1 MRVTETMDFGL
12 FLNRQG
18 TDAQTP
24 AEVFEGLVSQVRAAR
39 DAGFDLLVSGQHY
52 LTDYTQLQTMPTLAR
67 LAAEAGTMDLATGVL
82 LLPFHHP
89 VAVAEDLATLDAMT
103 EGDVIA
109 GVGAGYR
116 DVEFDAFGIP
126 KRERVPRLR
135 EGIELL
141 SRLLAEERVTY
152 EGEFFAVEDATTSP
166 RPGSPPP
173 IWLAANADAA
183 VERAARIADAW
194 FVNPH
199 ATLTE
204 IAAQKERYDELR
216 ADRGADAAVPLF
228 REAFVAP
235 TTEEAVSIAEQYLGP
250 KYERYLDWGQDEAME
265 DESDL
270 HRPFDRLRE
279 DRFLI
284 GTPAEVAAQLEQYDD
299 ALDVSHVVLRM
310 NWPGMPAE
318 TTCDA
323 IELLAD
329 EVAPAR

>member
-1 MRVTETMDFGL
+1 MDFGL

-18 TDAQTP
+18 TDAQTAP
-24 AEVFEGLVSQVRAAR
+24 AVFEGLREQVQTAR
-39 DAGFDLLVSGQHY
+39 DAGFDLFVSGQHY
-52 LTDYTQLQTMPTLAR
+52 LPDYTQLQTFPTLAR
-67 LAAEAGTMDLATGVL
+67 LAAEAGSMDIATGVL

-89 VAVAEDLATLDAMT
+89 VDVAENLATLDAIGD
-103 EGDVIA
+103 GDVIA

-126 KRERVPRLR
+126 KAERVPRLR
-135 EGIELL
+135 EGVELL
-141 SRLLAEERVTY
+141 SRLLAEEDVTY
-152 EGEFFAVEDATTSP
+152 DGEFYAVEGATTSP
-166 RPGSPPP
+166 RPSTVPP
-173 IWLAANADAA
+173 IWLAGNATAA

-204 IAAQKERYDELR
+204 ISEQKERYDEIR
-216 ADRGADAAVPLF
+216 AERGTDASVPLF
-228 REAFVAP
+228 REAYVAE
-235 TTEEAVSIAEQYLGP
+235 TTEAAVSVAEDYLGP

-284 GTPAEVAAQLEQYDD
+284 GTPTEVATQLERYDE
-299 ALDVSHVVLRM
+299 ALDVSHAVLRM
-310 NWPGMPAE
+310 NWPGMPAAD
-318 TTCDA
+318 TCRA
-323 IELLAD
+323 IELVGD
-329 EVAPAR
+329 EVLPAV